1 MAVPEIVQ
9 PANLEPVAVSQTS
22 KPRVNWWKIADA
34 AVLFVYSSVVLFTL
48 QYHEK
53 WADEA
58 QAWLLARDLDLK
70 TLWFKELR
78 YEGSPGLWHTILW
91 IAQHVFHARY
101 GALGYIGVA
110 GAIAGTALLIFKSPF
125 PRYIR
130 WPLAFTY
137 VMVYQ
142 YAVIARPYTLL
153 PLLCF
158 AVAIFF
164 KDVEHP
170 ERITIV
176 LILLAT
182 LTFHGTVLAGCFGL
196 LYLIEAM
203 REWSR
208 LDCKFPGRYVICAAA
223 IAVSFVVLFI
233 VLKPTPD
240 NEEFVLK
247 NQSAHL
253 SDAVKEQLHMPTPMR
268 KITNI
273 VSGAYLDTFV
283 PSALFLILTA
293 AWCFTRRRFLV
304 FALPVGTMLTLYA
317 VIHGAAHHHGT
328 AFVAAITALWI
339 AWPTTKDQLP
349 LTRQVEWARRGM
361 IALLWCLCV
370 VNIWDA
376 AVAIKRE
383 YLYPYCG
390 AEDAVKYLKSV
401 GADQSPMFGLLFG
414 VVAVQAYFDH
424 NIFVNLPTAY
434 FHHGLP
440 LTGTTFDSDEL
451 EKIHPDYVVA
461 YSNDPQ
467 LMMDTGAPQLTTR
480 GYELV
485 HFSDGYY
492 MYKQAVFER
501 ETYFIFRRVHP
512 SDAYTP

>member
-1 MAVPEIVQ
+1 MASREVLQ
-9 PANLEPVAVSQTS
+9 PANLQATVVADAT
-22 KPRVNWWKIADA
+22 KPGLNWWRIADA

-101 GALGYIGVA
+101 GALGYIGAA
-110 GAIAGTALLIFKSPF
+110 GAIAGTALLIFKAPF

-158 AVAIFF
+158 SVAIFF
-164 KDVEHP
+164 KDLEHP

-203 REWSR
+203 RGWSK
-208 LDCKFPGRYVICAAA
+208 LDCSSPGRYVICAAA
-223 IAVSFVVLFI
+223 LIATFIVLFI
-233 VLKPTPD
+233 ILKPTPD
-240 NEEFVLK
+240 NEEFVTR
-247 NQSAHL
+247 A
-253 SDAVKEQLHMPTPMR
+253 QLAQLPAAAKLQIHVPTAPR
-268 KITNI
+268 KIESI
-273 VSGAYLDTFV
+273 VSGAFLDYLA
-283 PSALFLILTA
+283 PSAMFLLLTA
-293 AWCFTRRRFLV
+293 FWFILRRRTLV
-304 FALPVGTMLTLYA
+304 FVLPVASMIALYS
-317 VIHGAAHHHGT
+317 VIHGYAHHQGT
-328 AFVAAITALWI
+328 AFVAAITAFWI
-339 AWPTTKDQLP
+339 AWPN
-349 LTRQVEWARRGM
+349 RSESHSRRYPWVKPGV
-361 IALLWCLCV
+361 IALLLCLCL

-383 YLYPYCG
+383 YLYPYSG
-390 AEDAVKYLKSV
+390 AQDAANYLKSI
-401 GADQSPMFGLLFG
+401 GAQEKTIFG
-414 VVAVQAYFDH
+414 VVYGVAAVQTYFDK
-424 NIFVNLPTAY
+424 NIFANMQTTY

-440 LTGTTFDSDEL
+440 LAGTRLDMEEL
-451 EKIHPDYVVA
+451 DRVQPEFVVA
-461 YSNDPQ
+461 YSTEPN
-467 LMMDTGAPQLTTR
+467 LMMMDGVQELGLH
-480 GYELV
+480 GYAIA

-492 MYKQAVFER
+492 LYKQGVYER
-501 ETYFIFRRVHP
+501 ETYFIFRRVH
-512 SDAYTP
+512 